1 MHIKRDAKHVV
12 ITIGESLL
20 IIRAD
25 SCVEQALFEEKNLCR
40 KDELC
45 VMLMD
50 IEKFSFEEISER
62 EDVKL
67 KFKNEKTLFKH

>member
-1 MHIKRDAKHVV
+1 
-12 ITIGESLL
+12 
-20 IIRAD
+20 
-25 SCVEQALFEEKNLCR
+25 
-40 KDELC
+40 
-45 VMLMD
+45 MLMD